1 MITLERQSHISKAL
15 SSADTRAEVV
25 TALSHITRQF
35 GFRYFTL
42 ANAPVSTDTL
52 LEPLIV
58 ESTLPQAY
66 IRAFDQARFL
76 KSAPLVP
83 MLKNMVLPLCWHCEP
98 GPAES
103 SRPEIPD
110 TLQHLLKA
118 HHTCTGVVMPLH
130 SGDGSSYI
138 IQLEGS
144 RPILTLPELNEVG
157 MLLLQAF
164 TVYDRLC
171 RKEPAP
177 TKLLTVREL
186 EVLRWT
192 SQGKTSSEIASIL
205 SLSDHTINAYLNKA
219 IKKLDCVNRTQLVAK
234 AIRLRLIS

>member
-15 SSADTRAEVV
+15 SSADTRAAVV
-25 TALSHITRQF
+25 TALLHITGQF

-52 LEPLIV
+52 FEPLIV
-58 ESTLPQAY
+58 ETTVPKAY
-66 IRAFDQARFL
+66 LRAFDQKRFL
-76 KSAPLVP
+76 ADCPLVP
-83 MLKNMVLPLCWHCEP
+83 LLKNMVLPLCWNCSPDHAE
-98 GPAES
+98 GSKPAF
-103 SRPEIPD
+103 PD
-110 TLQHLLKA
+110 AHRKLL
-118 HHTCTGVVMPLH
+118 HEHQMSTGVAMPLH
-130 SGDGSSYI
+130 SCDGSSYI
-138 IQLEGS
+138 IRLDGA
-144 RPILTLPELNEVG
+144 RPLLTLPELNEVG

-164 TVYDRLC
+164 TVYDRL
-171 RKEPAP
+171 RRQEPA
-177 TKLLTVREL
+177 TAQRLTVREL

-205 SLSDHTINAYLNKA
+205 ALSDHTINAYLTKA